1 VFKAIPEA
9 IVNMA
14 MNKDGAEEAQKA
26 FKQIA
31 LQIIPGG
38 TSWAIPQAVK
48 PLIEVGLG
56 KSFYTGQDL
65 ETAKEQRLDPWMRYR
80 DNTSEAAKFVGQM
93 LNISPI
99 KMEALINGYT
109 GSMGLALLQALNFA
123 MPATGP
129 EAAFKRLSEQPVIG
143 PLFQPTDAGGIINAT
158 YDRVEEINR
167 AKATYEKLIAENHPA
182 QAQAYLKEHITEL
195 SLASV
200 AGSFSKQMG
209 ELTKYEA
216 QIKASNRT
224 PDKKR
229 EELDRIRQLK
239 IKFATSVRAAFD
251 RKELQAVPA

>member
-1 VFKAIPEA
+1 
-9 IVNMA
+9 
-14 MNKDGAEEAQKA
+14 
-26 FKQIA
+26 
-31 LQIIPGG
+31 
-38 TSWAIPQAVK
+38 
-48 PLIEVGLG
+48 
-56 KSFYTGQDL
+56 
-65 ETAKEQRLDPWMRYR
+65 
-80 DNTSEAAKFVGQM
+80 
-93 LNISPI
+93 
-99 KMEALINGYT
+99 
-109 GSMGLALLQALNFA
+109 

-167 AKATYEKLIAENHPA
+167 AKASYEKLLAENHPA

-224 PDKKR
+224 PEK
-229 EELDRIRQLK
+229 
-239 IKFATSVRAAFD
+239 
-251 RKELQAVPA
+251 